1 MFCGYQVAHRSDE
14 GCFGGAC
21 PGGKGKE
28 AGLLSFT
35 MEELVCICSSLLCI
49 YILNYCMLQALY
61 ERAKEEMYSGVK
73 TGRIW
78 AYRNNISS
86 FARSTALSWSE
97 RDIPRY

>member
-1 MFCGYQVAHRSDE
+1 
-14 GCFGGAC
+14 
-21 PGGKGKE
+21 
-28 AGLLSFT
+28 
-35 MEELVCICSSLLCI
+35 
-49 YILNYCMLQALY
+49 MLQALY

-86 FARSTALSWSE
+86 FARSIVLAWSE